1 MTSRPEQPIG
11 PGKRKRRARGEGSI
25 FWNSRRRRWI
35 AEISTVDPTGKPKRV
50 NRSAKTQA
58 EALRLLRELQRQ
70 AEQGLL
76 PLGRPPT
83 VAQFLTQWLEGQR
96 HSLRPRTWEGYESI
110 VRTRLIPQLGRLR
123 LDQVSPAHLAA
134 AYDRLLGRGL
144 SAKSVLN
151 THRLLHRALEDAV
164 RWGMLVRNPCD
175 LVDPPRATRP
185 AVRAL
190 DAGEV
195 ARLLEA
201 SATDD
206 LGPLI
211 TVAVLTGLRL
221 GELLGLTW
229 DEVDLE
235 RGELSVVRSLQR
247 VRGRGLVVVPP
258 KTASSKR
265 LVPLAPQAVAA
276 LREQRRRQLA
286 SRLKAGPAWAG
297 GNWVFTTALGLPYDP
312 SDVTHRFQRLLERA
326 GLPRVRFH
334 DLRHTAAS
342 LLLAEGVHPKV
353 VASLLGHSTVL
364 ITLDTYS
371 HVMPGLTRQA
381 TETLAGLIASRI
393 ASKSTSEG

>member
-1 MTSRPEQPIG
+1 M
-11 PGKRKRRARGEGSI
+11 
-25 FWNSRRRRWI
+25 
-35 AEISTVDPTGKPKRV
+35 
-50 NRSAKTQA
+50 
-58 EALRLLRELQRQ
+58 
-70 AEQGLL
+70 
-76 PLGRPPT
+76 
-83 VAQFLTQWLEGQR
+83 
-96 HSLRPRTWEGYESI
+96 
-110 VRTRLIPQLGRLR
+110 RTRLIPQLGRLR
-123 LDQVSPAHLAA
+123 LDQVSPTHLAA
-134 AYDRLLGRGL
+134 AYDRLLGQGL

-151 THRLLHRALEDAV
+151 THRLLHRVLGDAV

-175 LVDPPRATRP
+175 LGDPPRATRP
-185 AVRAL
+185 AVSTL

-206 LGPLI
+206 LGSLI

-221 GELLGLTW
+221 GELVGLTW

-312 SDVTHRFQRLLERA
+312 GDVTRRFQRLLERA

-353 VASLLGHSTVL
+353 VASLLGHSTVQV
-364 ITLDTYS
+364 TLDTYS

-393 ASKSTSEG
+393 ASNSTSEG